1 MEDLQ
6 IIELYNARIETAIS
20 ETDSKYGRMLH
31 GIALNILSNHWDSE
45 EVVNDTYV
53 KAWNAI
59 PPEKPKSLGAYLGR
73 ITRNLSI
80 NRWHEQRAK
89 KRYNGA
95 EILLSELSECVPATK
110 TVEAAVEVKQL
121 AWAIDRWLG
130 TLSTDNRVL
139 FLRRYWFGDAVDLLA
154 KECGTSANKMAG
166 RLYRL
171 RQSLKKALE
180 MEGISI

>member
-20 ETDSKYGRMLH
+20 ETDTKYGRMLH
-31 GIALNILSNHWDSE
+31 SIAMNILSNHWDSE
-45 EVVNDTYV
+45 EIVNNTYGNV
-53 KAWNAI
+53 WNAI
-59 PPEKPKSLGAYLGR
+59 PPEKPNSLGAYLGR

-80 NRWHEQRAK
+80 NRWNEQRAK

-95 EILLSELSECVPATK
+95 ELLLSELGDCVPTAQ
-110 TVEAAVEVKQL
+110 TVENVIEAKEL
-121 AWAIDRWLG
+121 AQVIDCWLS

-139 FLRRYWFGDAVDLLA
+139 FLRRYWFGDAVSSLA
-154 KECGTSANKMAG
+154 NECGTSANKMAG

-171 RQSLKKALE
+171 RQSLKEALE
-180 MEGISI
+180 MEGISL

>member
-6 IIELYNARIETAIS
+6 IIELYNARIETAIK
-20 ETDSKYGRMLH
+20 ETDTKYGRMLH

-45 EVVNDTYV
+45 EIVNDTYG

-59 PPEKPKSLGAYLGR
+59 PPEKPNSLGAYLGR

-80 NRWHEQRAK
+80 NRWNEQRAK
-89 KRYNGA
+89 KRYDGA
-95 EILLSELSECVPATK
+95 ELLLYELGDCIPATQ
-110 TVEAAVEVKQL
+110 TVENV
-121 AWAIDRWLG
+121 IDAKEQAKIIDTWLG

-139 FLRRYWFGDAVDLLA
+139 FLRRYWFGDAVSSLA
-154 KECGTSANKMAG
+154 KECGTSANKLAG

-171 RQSLKKALE
+171 RQGLKKALE
-180 MEGISI
+180 QEDISL